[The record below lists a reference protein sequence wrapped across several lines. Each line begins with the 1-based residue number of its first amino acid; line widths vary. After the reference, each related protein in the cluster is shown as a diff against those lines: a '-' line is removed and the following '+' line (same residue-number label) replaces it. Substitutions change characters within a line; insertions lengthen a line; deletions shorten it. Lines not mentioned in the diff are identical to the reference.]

1 MAAVASPERVDSSPQ
16 LDASSLKRDSD
27 ASSDRSSPATL
38 PSTADAQD
46 RSDQDQSISGCSPKR
61 SVEMQSPS
69 ASKSEEYRQLF
80 RLPLEEV
87 LVQDFNCASQE
98 SILLQGHMYLFTHY
112 ICFYSNIFGYET
124 KKIIPFLEVTSVK
137 RAKTAGIFPN
147 AIEIVAGGR
156 KYFFASFLSRDEAF
170 RIINDGWLQQ
180 VICARGIIEQQD
192 SISESGSQE
201 NGSIAIEKD
210 NSSKQ
215 PIDEWDTI
223 ERDKDALYPTDP
235 MILPNAENGVLSTP
249 YREIND
255 NVEQDVEPA
264 VCSDPSSSTNAWT
277 WKVENFDPPE
287 MPESYMKL
295 AETKFLIKVEE
306 FFSLFFSDDSVSF
319 NESFHQQC
327 KDQDFRSTSWS
338 LHEDFGYTRDVSFR
352 HPIKL
357 YLGAKLGS
365 CKEVQKFRV
374 YRNSHLLIET
384 SQTINDVPYGDHFSV
399 EVCWDIQRDSDES
412 TEGCALQIYV
422 DVKFTKKTIW
432 KGKIVQ
438 STQDE
443 CREVYA
449 LWITMAHEFLKR
461 RNLGRREEV
470 DLAVN
475 MIQNGEVNSE
485 GELKTRESLERVQDS
500 IENIRRRRL
509 SDSMDV
515 SRQAGGFML
524 RNPNNTTPIS
534 SLLSEH
540 VKKFCSYLKC
550 QSPVSL
556 ILVIAFAVIIL
567 MQVSILVLLNRPQNV
582 HVASPVEYMYGLS
595 GGSGERSAEAL
606 AWLERR
612 MHHLKDEMFMVEAR
626 LERMRLEHASLKAH
640 MKDLD
645 LRRRR

>member
-1 MAAVASPERVDSSPQ
+1 MGAVASPERIDSSPQ
-16 LDASSLKRDSD
+16 LDASPSKRNSD
-27 ASSDRSSPATL
+27 ASSDRSSTATL

-46 RSDQDQSISGCSPKR
+46 RSDQELSISGSSPKR
-61 SVEMQSPS
+61 SVEFQSPS

-80 RLPLEEV
+80 RLPPDEV

-98 SILLQGHMYLFTHY
+98 SILLQGHMYLFTRY

-124 KKIIPFLEVTSVK
+124 K
-137 RAKTAGIFPN
+137 
-147 AIEIVAGGR
+147 
-156 KYFFASFLSRDEAF
+156 
-170 RIINDGWLQQ
+170 
-180 VICARGIIEQQD
+180 D
-192 SISESGSQE
+192 SISESGSLE

-235 MILPNAENGVLSTP
+235 MILPNAENGVLSTTHT
-249 YREIND
+249 EVND
-255 NVEQDVEPA
+255 NMEQDVEPS
-264 VCSDPSSSTNAWT
+264 VCSDLSSSTNAWA
-277 WKVENFDPPE
+277 WKVENSDPLE
-287 MPESYMKL
+287 MPESYTKV
-295 AETKFLIKVEE
+295 AETKFPIKVEE
-306 FFSLFFSDDSVSF
+306 FFSLFFSDGSTGF
-319 NESFHQQC
+319 IESFHQQC
-327 KDQDFRSTSWS
+327 KDQDFLSTSWS
-338 LHEDFGYTRDVSFR
+338 QHDEFGYARDVSFR
-352 HPIKL
+352 HPIKI

-374 YRNSHLLIET
+374 YRNSHLVIET
-384 SQTINDVPYGDHFSV
+384 SQTVNDVPFGDYFSV
-399 EVCWDIQRDSDES
+399 EVRWDVQRDGDES
-412 TEGCALQIYV
+412 TEGCVLRVYI
-422 DVKFTKKTIW
+422 DVKFTKRTFW

-438 STQDE
+438 STLDE

-449 LWITMAHEFLKR
+449 LWIQMAHEFLKQ
-461 RNLGRREEV
+461 RNLEIQEEV

-485 GELKTRESLERVQDS
+485 RELKTRESLERVQES
-500 IENIRRRRL
+500 IEIIRRQRL
-509 SDSMDV
+509 SDSTDV
-515 SRQAGGFML
+515 NRQSGSFMQ
-524 RNPNNTTPIS
+524 RNPNTTTSSS

-540 VKKFCSYLKC
+540 VEKFCSYLKC
-550 QSPVSL
+550 QSPISL

-606 AWLERR
+606 AWLEKR
-612 MHHLKDEMFMVEAR
+612 MHHLKDDMFMVEAR
-626 LERMRLEHASLKAH
+626 LERMRNEHALLKAH

>member
-1 MAAVASPERVDSSPQ
+1 MGAVASPERIDSSPQ
-16 LDASSLKRDSD
+16 LDASPSKRNSD
-27 ASSDRSSPATL
+27 ASSDRSSTATL

-46 RSDQDQSISGCSPKR
+46 RSDQELSISGSSPKR
-61 SVEMQSPS
+61 SVEFQSPS

-80 RLPLEEV
+80 RLPPDEV

-98 SILLQGHMYLFTHY
+98 SILLQGHMYLFTRY

-124 KKIIPFLEVTSVK
+124 KKIIPFLEVTSVI

-156 KYFFASFLSRDEAF
+156 KYFFGSFLSRDEAF
-170 RIINDGWLQQ
+170 RIINDGWLK
-180 VICARGIIEQQD
+180 QD
-192 SISESGSQE
+192 SISESGSLE

-235 MILPNAENGVLSTP
+235 MILPNAENGVLSTTHT
-249 YREIND
+249 EVND
-255 NVEQDVEPA
+255 NMEQDVEPS
-264 VCSDPSSSTNAWT
+264 VCSDLSSSTNAWA
-277 WKVENFDPPE
+277 WKVENSDPLE
-287 MPESYMKL
+287 MPESYTKV
-295 AETKFLIKVEE
+295 AETKFPIKVEE
-306 FFSLFFSDDSVSF
+306 FFSLFFSDGSTGF
-319 NESFHQQC
+319 IESFHQQC
-327 KDQDFRSTSWS
+327 KDQDFLSTSWS
-338 LHEDFGYTRDVSFR
+338 QHDEFG
-352 HPIKL
+352 
-357 YLGAKLGS
+357 
-365 CKEVQKFRV
+365 
-374 YRNSHLLIET
+374 HLVIET
-384 SQTINDVPYGDHFSV
+384 SQTVNDVPFGDYFSV
-399 EVCWDIQRDSDES
+399 EVRWDVQRDGDES
-412 TEGCALQIYV
+412 TEGCVLRVYI
-422 DVKFTKKTIW
+422 DVKFTKRTFW

-438 STQDE
+438 STLDE

-449 LWITMAHEFLKR
+449 LWIQMAHEFLKQ
-461 RNLGRREEV
+461 RNLEIQEEV

-485 GELKTRESLERVQDS
+485 RELKTRESLERVQES
-500 IENIRRRRL
+500 IEIIRRQRL
-509 SDSMDV
+509 SDSTDV
-515 SRQAGGFML
+515 NRQSGSFMQ
-524 RNPNNTTPIS
+524 RNPNTTTSSS

-540 VKKFCSYLKC
+540 VEKFCSYLKC
-550 QSPVSL
+550 QSPISL

-606 AWLERR
+606 AWLEKR
-612 MHHLKDEMFMVEAR
+612 MHHLKDDMFMVEAR
-626 LERMRLEHASLKAH
+626 LERMRNEHALLKAH